1 MRLPRDPRM
10 IGGAA
15 VLSVAVLASLLN
27 PAPTAAAASSR
38 STDCRALQPYSAKAF
53 PSSPRIDNRWL
64 PMRPGIDIVLSG
76 TVREDDGKLHAHV
89 IRSTV
94 STVTK
99 LVNGVRALV
108 LFERDYEDGL
118 LVESELAFQAQDRRG
133 TVWNL
138 GEYPEEYE
146 DGSLAGASSTWITGI
161 ADAHAGV
168 NVPAHPSLHTPA
180 YLQGA
185 ARSVEFRDCA
195 RFVRTS
201 AHTCWAGSC
210 THHALVSD
218 EWAPWDEEGGHQLKY
233 YVAGIGVVR
242 VGAVGG
248 VNPEV
253 LQLTHRTRLSAAAL
267 HRIDLQVLA
276 QDRRGYRVSPHIYA
290 KTKPARIGCPR

>member
-1 MRLPRDPRM
+1 MRRPGL
-10 IGGAA
+10 IGGGA
-15 VLSVAVLASLLN
+15 VLSATVLASLLN
-27 PAPTAAAASSR
+27 PSTTASAAAKSP
-38 STDCRALQPYSAKAF
+38 TCRALQPFSAKAF
-53 PSSPRIDNRWL
+53 PRSPRIDNRWL
-64 PMRPGIDIVLSG
+64 PMQPGIETVLSG
-76 TVREDDGKLHAHV
+76 TVLEDDGELHPHL

-94 STVTK
+94 TNVTK
-99 LVNGVRALV
+99 LINGVRTVV

-118 LVESELAFQAQDRRG
+118 LQESELAFQAQDRRG

-161 ADAHAGV
+161 AGARAGV
-168 NVPAHPSLHTPA
+168 NMPAHPSLRTPA
-180 YLQGA
+180 YRQGL
-185 ARSVEFRDCA
+185 ARSVDFLDCV

-218 EWAPWDEEGGHQLKY
+218 EWAPLDEEGGHQLKY
-233 YVAGIGVVR
+233 YVAGKGVVR

-253 LQLTHRTRLSAAAL
+253 LQLTHRTRLSTAAL

-276 QDRRGYRVSPHIYA
+276 QDRRGYRVSPHVYG
-290 KTKPARIGCPR
+290 KTKPATIGCRR

>member
-1 MRLPRDPRM
+1 MRRPGL
-10 IGGAA
+10 IGGGA

-27 PAPTAAAASSR
+27 PSTTAAAATTQSA
-38 STDCRALQPYSAKAF
+38 DCRALQPYSAKAF
-53 PSSPRIDNRWL
+53 PRSPRIDNRWL
-64 PMRPGIDIVLSG
+64 PMRPGIDVVLSG

-99 LVNGVRALV
+99 VVNGVRTLV

-118 LVESELAFQAQDRRG
+118 LQESELAFQAQDRGG

-161 ADAHAGV
+161 AGARAGV
-168 NVPAHPSLHTPA
+168 NMPAHPSLRTRA
-180 YLQGA
+180 YLQGV

-218 EWAPWDEEGGHQLKY
+218 EWAPLDEEGGHQLKY

-267 HRIDLQVLA
+267 HRIDLRVLA
-276 QDRRGYRVSPHIYA
+276 QDRRGYRVSPQVYG
-290 KTKPARIGCPR
+290 KTKPATIDCTR

>member
-1 MRLPRDPRM
+1 MRRPRL
-10 IGGAA
+10 IGGGA
-15 VLSVAVLASLLN
+15 VLSVAVLASLLS
-27 PAPTAAAASSR
+27 PSTTASAATKSPT
-38 STDCRALQPYSAKAF
+38 CRALQPFSAKAF
-53 PSSPRIDNRWL
+53 PRSPRIDNRWL
-64 PMRPGIDIVLSG
+64 PMRPGIDMVLSG

-94 STVTK
+94 SSVTK
-99 LVNGVRALV
+99 LINGVRAVV

-118 LVESELAFQAQDRRG
+118 LQESELAFQAQDRAG

-168 NVPAHPSLHTPA
+168 NMPAHPSLRTPA
-180 YLQGA
+180 YRQGL
-185 ARSVEFRDCA
+185 ARSVDFLDCA

-218 EWAPWDEEGGHQLKY
+218 EWAPLDEEGGHQLKY

-267 HRIDLQVLA
+267 HRIDRQVLA
-276 QDRRGYRVSPHIYA
+276 QDRRGYRVSRQVYG
-290 KTKPARIGCPR
+290 KTKPATIGCHT